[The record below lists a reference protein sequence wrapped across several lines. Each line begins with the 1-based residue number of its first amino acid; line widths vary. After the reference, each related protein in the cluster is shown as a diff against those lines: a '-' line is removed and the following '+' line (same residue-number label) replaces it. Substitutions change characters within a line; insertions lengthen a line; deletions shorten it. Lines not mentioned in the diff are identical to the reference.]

1 MLLKW
6 KPTKVSPKGFSCFK
20 AYFECVNVTA
30 GALKKSAVTA
40 PSTVMAS
47 SSANSSS
54 HSSIIV
60 ENLDLKGLD
69 YLWQVI
75 TDCEREEIVDD
86 VIEYLLA
93 MCFANVHSR
102 YTQTLARD
110 PRFDKCRQTSFTGTF
125 WCKWRFFEVKCSF
138 VSLSVV

>member
-6 KPTKVSPKGFSCFK
+6 KPSKVSPKGFSCFK

-30 GALKKSAVTA
+30 GHLKKTAVTA
-40 PSTVMAS
+40 PSS
-47 SSANSSS
+47 SQGS
-54 HSSIIV
+54 HNSIIV

-93 MCFANVHSR
+93 MCFANVHAR
-102 YTQTLARD
+102 YT
-110 PRFDKCRQTSFTGTF
+110 
-125 WCKWRFFEVKCSF
+125 FF
-138 VSLSVV
+138 

>member
-47 SSANSSS
+47 SSANSNSS

-102 YTQTLARD
+102 YTR
-110 PRFDKCRQTSFTGTF
+110 
-125 WCKWRFFEVKCSF
+125 
-138 VSLSVV
+138 SL